1 MDAYWKYRVIDVSDN
16 RRPIYGV
23 LTEPLRGDMRSK
35 NDTGEVFEI
44 AEDVSYIPKAHV
56 SFLEQSGIVVV
67 PISFLDSDEEII
79 SMLGEVNGVYI
90 AGDSHKAVANRKFQ
104 KAFSTILKYVND
116 KNTDSEEQKSDYF
129 PMFVMGK
136 GLQTF
141 VSQVGLSTA
150 ALQEMGSFSN
160 TNCKLNLQH
169 SNHNDTFLL
178 HQLQFDDSTNHAFD
192 LGSFYNRQQVG
203 IRLQDIKN
211 DERLVKWITPL
222 ASFNGS
228 GITEEEHEQVNS
240 TKPYDKK

>member
-1 MDAYWKYRVIDVSDN
+1 
-16 RRPIYGV
+16 
-23 LTEPLRGDMRSK
+23 
-35 NDTGEVFEI
+35 
-44 AEDVSYIPKAHV
+44 
-56 SFLEQSGIVVV
+56 
-67 PISFLDSDEEII
+67 
-79 SMLGEVNGVYI
+79 
-90 AGDSHKAVANRKFQ
+90 
-104 KAFSTILKYVND
+104 
-116 KNTDSEEQKSDYF
+116 
-129 PMFVMGK
+129 MGK